1 MLDIPITTFHVVN
14 LGCKVNRVES
24 DAVSAALV
32 SSGARQSAEETADLI
47 VVNTCT
53 VTGEAEKKA
62 RKAVRHA
69 ISCNPHARVIVTGC
83 AVAIDEATYAAL
95 GENVEIVQRGELL
108 ASMTEIAKGTSIRMG
123 DGFRTRVNVKIQ
135 DGCDHACTYCI
146 VHVARGRARSVP
158 FEEVMREARNY
169 LELGAKEIVLA
180 GIDLAS
186 YKDGDIRLAQLVE
199 SLLEAADK
207 ANKPGELPARVRA
220 SSIEPH
226 TLDESLID
234 LLAAANGRL
243 CRHLHLPLQSG
254 STKVLREMARP
265 YNADG
270 YRELV
275 EHLHERVPSIALST
289 DIIAGFPGE
298 TDDEFEKTLELARI
312 CAFSKIHAF
321 PYSKRAGTPAAARL
335 DQVSPEV
342 KTQRAARLRALG
354 DELRKEDFARRRG
367 TEELVIVEDDCALTE
382 SYHEI
387 AIPAGAATGE
397 LVPAVLEFPL

>member
-1 MLDIPITTFHVVN
+1 MLDFPITTFHVVN

-24 DAVSAALV
+24 DAVSASLV
-32 SSGARQSAEETADLI
+32 SSGAKQVAEEAADLI

-69 ISCNPHARVIVTGC
+69 LTCNPHAQVIVTGC
-83 AVAIDEATYAAL
+83 AVAIDEETYAAL

-108 ASMTEIAKGTSIRMG
+108 AAMSDIAKGAPIRMG

-135 DGCDHACTYCI
+135 DGCDHTCTYCI
-146 VHVARGRARSVP
+146 VHVARGRAYSVP
-158 FEEVMREARNY
+158 FDDVMREAGEY
-169 LELGAKEIVLA
+169 LKLGAKEIVLT

-186 YKDGDIRLAQLVE
+186 YRDGDVRLAQLVE
-199 SLLEAADK
+199 SLLEVADK

-234 LLAAANGRL
+234 LLATSDGRL
-243 CRHLHLPLQSG
+243 CRHLHLPMQSG

-265 YNADG
+265 YKA
-270 YRELV
+270 EEFLEHV
-275 EHLHERVPSIALST
+275 EHLRERVPAIALST

-298 TDDEFEKTLELARI
+298 TDDEFEETLELARL
-312 CAFSKIHAF
+312 CAFSKMHVF
-321 PYSKRAGTPAAARL
+321 PYSKRAGTPAAART
-335 DQVSPEV
+335 DQVPPE
-342 KTQRAARLRALG
+342 KKAKRAAQLRTLG
-354 DELRKEDFARRRG
+354 DELRKEDFARRCG
-367 TEELVIVEDDCALTE
+367 TEELVIVEDGCALTE

-387 AIPAGAATGE
+387 AIPAGAAMGD

>member
-24 DAVSAALV
+24 DVVSAALV
-32 SSGARQSAEETADLI
+32 SVGARQSSEDVADLI
-47 VVNTCT
+47 VINTCT

-69 ISCNPHARVIVTGC
+69 VSCNPTARVIVTGC
-83 AVAIDEATYAAL
+83 AVAIDEATYASL
-95 GENVEIVQRGELL
+95 GDNVEIVQRGELL
-108 ASMTEIAKGTSIRMG
+108 ASMSGIAEGASIRMG
-123 DGFRTRVNVKIQ
+123 EGFRTRVNVKIQ

-158 FEEVMREARNY
+158 FDEVIRESRNY

-199 SLLEAADK
+199 SLLEMADK
-207 ANKPGELPARVRA
+207 ANRPGELPARVRA

-234 LLAAANGRL
+234 LLATANGRL

-265 YNADG
+265 YKAEEF
-270 YRELV
+270 RELV
-275 EHLHERVPSIALST
+275 EHLRERVPSIALST

-298 TDDEFEKTLELARI
+298 TDDEFEETLELARI
-312 CAFSKIHAF
+312 CRFSKIHAF

-335 DQVSPEV
+335 DQVQPEV
-342 KTQRAARLRALG
+342 KAQRAARLRALG

-367 TEELVIVEDDCALTE
+367 AEELVIVEDDCALTE

-387 AIPAGAATGE
+387 AKPAGAAMGE

>member
-1 MLDIPITTFHVVN
+1 MYNDNH
-14 LGCKVNRVES
+14 
-24 DAVSAALV
+24 
-32 SSGARQSAEETADLI
+32 
-47 VVNTCT
+47 
-53 VTGEAEKKA
+53 
-62 RKAVRHA
+62 H
-69 ISCNPHARVIVTGC
+69 
-83 AVAIDEATYAAL
+83 
-95 GENVEIVQRGELL
+95 
-108 ASMTEIAKGTSIRMG
+108 
-123 DGFRTRVNVKIQ
+123 
-135 DGCDHACTYCI
+135 
-146 VHVARGRARSVP
+146 
-158 FEEVMREARNY
+158 
-169 LELGAKEIVLA
+169 
-180 GIDLAS
+180 
-186 YKDGDIRLAQLVE
+186 
-199 SLLEAADK
+199 
-207 ANKPGELPARVRA
+207 
-220 SSIEPH
+220 
-226 TLDESLID
+226 
-234 LLAAANGRL
+234 
-243 CRHLHLPLQSG
+243 HLPLQSG

-298 TDDEFEKTLELARI
+298 TDDEFEETLELARI

>member
-158 FEEVMREARNY
+158 FEE
-169 LELGAKEIVLA
+169 
-180 GIDLAS
+180 
-186 YKDGDIRLAQLVE
+186 
-199 SLLEAADK
+199 DK

-298 TDDEFEKTLELARI
+298 TDDEFEETLELARI

-354 DELRKEDFARRRG
+354 DELRKEDFARRCG

>member
-32 SSGARQSAEETADLI
+32 SNGARQSAEESADLI

-69 ISCNPHARVIVTGC
+69 ISCNPNARVIVTGC

-108 ASMTEIAKGTSIRMG
+108 ASMAEIAEGTSIRMG

-146 VHVARGRARSVP
+146 VHVARGPARSVP
-158 FEEVMREARNY
+158 FEEVMREACNY

-186 YKDGDIRLAQLVE
+186 YKDGDIRLAQLVK

-234 LLAAANGRL
+234 LLAAADGKL

-265 YNADG
+265 YKAEEF
-270 YRELV
+270 RALV
-275 EHLHERVPSIALST
+275 EHLSSRVPSIALST
-289 DIIAGFPGE
+289 DIIVGFPGE
-298 TDDEFEKTLELARI
+298 TDDEFEETLELARI
-312 CAFSKIHAF
+312 CGFSKIHVF

-335 DQVSPEV
+335 DQVPPEV

>member
-32 SSGARQSAEETADLI
+32 SNGARQSAEDSADLI
-47 VVNTCT
+47 VINTCT

-69 ISCNPHARVIVTGC
+69 VSSNPHARVIVTGC
-83 AVAIDEATYAAL
+83 AVAIDEATYSAL

-108 ASMTEIAKGTSIRMG
+108 ANMAEIAKGASIRMG

-158 FEEVMREARNY
+158 FDEVMRETCNY

-199 SLLEAADK
+199 SMLEAADK

-234 LLAAANGRL
+234 LLATADGRL

-265 YNADG
+265 YKAEEFG
-270 YRELV
+270 ELV
-275 EHLHERVPSIALST
+275 AHLRGCVPSIALST

-298 TDDEFEKTLELARI
+298 TDEEFEETLELARI
-312 CAFSKIHAF
+312 CGFSKIHAF

-335 DQVSPEV
+335 DQVPPEV

-387 AIPAGAATGE
+387 AIPAGAAMGE

>member
-24 DAVSAALV
+24 DVVSAALV
-32 SSGARQSAEETADLI
+32 SVGARQSSEDVADLI
-47 VVNTCT
+47 VINTCT

-69 ISCNPHARVIVTGC
+69 VSCNPTARVIVTGC
-83 AVAIDEATYAAL
+83 AVAIDEATYASL
-95 GENVEIVQRGELL
+95 GDNVEIVQRGELL
-108 ASMTEIAKGTSIRMG
+108 ASMSGIAEGASIRMG
-123 DGFRTRVNVKIQ
+123 EGFRTRVNVKIQ

-158 FEEVMREARNY
+158 FDAVIRESRNY

-186 YKDGDIRLAQLVE
+186 YNR
-199 SLLEAADK
+199 
-207 ANKPGELPARVRA
+207 PGELPARVRA

-234 LLAAANGRL
+234 LLATANGRL

-265 YNADG
+265 YKAEEF
-270 YRELV
+270 RELV
-275 EHLHERVPSIALST
+275 EHLRERVPSIALST

-298 TDDEFEKTLELARI
+298 TDDEFEETLELARI
-312 CAFSKIHAF
+312 CRFSKIHAF

-335 DQVSPEV
+335 DQVQPEV
-342 KTQRAARLRALG
+342 KAQRAARLRALG

-387 AIPAGAATGE
+387 AKPAGAAMGE